1 MLLLEIF
8 KNMSITESFVMML
21 NEGKIETFYT
31 MYKDKL
37 EDRFDNDNRVP
48 ASMKSRLSQG
58 EDQAKNIVDMF
69 AEIDPTR
76 KKSNLQWMII
86 QYLKGEPLE
95 DIEHAKRALVTLDKF
110 KSKMTKNQI
119 GQFKSIGE
127 LNAAVEEVAAQK
139 DFKDLDNIPTSE
151 ATYVIKSKD
160 FKVIIP
166 KDHAASCK
174 YGASGFCTT
183 NEDPAFYNQYAGAG
197 NLYII
202 MVGAGK
208 NPELFQLQYEKGE
221 FKNKWNKNLTPE
233 NIDLLSSYP
242 KYKDFLNML
251 IKKHY
256 SKYFK

>member
-8 KNMSITESFVMML
+8 KKMNLTESFIMML
-21 NEGKIETFYT
+21 MEGKLENMAKMYT
-31 MYKDKL
+31 EKL
-37 EDRFDNDNRVP
+37 TNRFDNDNRVP
-48 ASMKSRLSQG
+48 ANMKARLSQG
-58 EDQAKNIVDMF
+58 ENIAGNLINLF

-76 KKSNLQWMII
+76 KKSNVQWMII

-95 DIEHAKRALVTLDKF
+95 DIEHAKRALTTLDKF
-110 KSKMTKNQI
+110 KSQMPKNQI

-127 LNAAVEEVAAQK
+127 LNAAVEEVAKQK
-139 DFKDLDNIPTSE
+139 DFKDLDNIPPEE
-151 ATYVIKSKD
+151 ATYVVKGND

-166 KDHAASCK
+166 KNHAASCK

-183 NEDPAFYNQYAGAG
+183 NEDPSYYNEYSGAG
-197 NLYII
+197 DLYII
-202 MVGAGK
+202 MAGAGK
-208 NPELFQLQYEKGE
+208 NPQIYQLQYEKGE
-221 FKNKWNKNLTPE
+221 FKNKFNKNLTTE
-233 NIDLLSSYP
+233 DIDFLSSFP

>member
-8 KNMSITESFVMML
+8 KNLSLTESFVMML
-21 NEGKIETFYT
+21 LEGKLDNMVKMYT
-31 MYKDKL
+31 EKL
-37 EDRFDNDNRVP
+37 TDRFDNDNRVP
-48 ASMKSRLSQG
+48 ANMKARLSQG
-58 EDQAKNIVDMF
+58 ENVASNLINLF

-76 KKSNLQWMII
+76 KKSNVQWMII
-86 QYLKGEPLE
+86 QYLKGEHLE
-95 DIEHAKRALVTLDKF
+95 DLEHAKRALTTLDKF
-110 KSKMTKNQI
+110 KAQMPKNQI

-127 LNAAVEEVAAQK
+127 LNAAVEAVASNK
-139 DFKDLDNIPTSE
+139 DFKDLDNIPPEE
-151 ATYVIKSKD
+151 ATYVVKSND

-166 KDHAASCK
+166 KNHAASCK

-183 NEDPAFYNQYAGAG
+183 NEDPHHYNDYSGAG

-202 MVGAGK
+202 MAGACK
-208 NPELFQLQYEKGE
+208 NPKLDQLQYEKNE
-221 FKNKWNKNLTPE
+221 FKNKFNKELTPE
-233 NIDLLSSYP
+233 DIDFLSSFP